1 MRLRARNLLTGVLA
15 LLSLTSCGGSGGGGG
30 AVRSCGTDVYIPN
43 YALDQDADGSD
54 NLLTFWEKVPL
65 KVYFEGD
72 VTIRGGSGIDVAWA
86 AFERWNTISGQTLVS
101 RTTVLSE
108 ADVIVRFRT
117 VPATTTVL
125 GVTTKRIVVSTRETV
140 SAEIQLNVWTTMTND
155 QFFQG
160 FAATSAHEMGHVL
173 YLSGHSESNVDLMFP
188 FGSSSADKDIS
199 TADYNTLLTAYCG
212 VFDTRASRVRASS
225 RSREGVVEEVFE
237 TDSTGGCNMHVHR
250 P

>member
-1 MRLRARNLLTGVLA
+1 MNKRAGILYAGVLA
-15 LLSLTSCGGSGGGGG
+15 LFSLTSCGGSGGGGG

-54 NLLTFWEKVPL
+54 NLLTFWERVPL
-65 KVYFEGD
+65 KVYYESD
-72 VTIRGGSGIDVAWA
+72 VTIRGGSGIDVSWA
-86 AFERWNTISGQTLVS
+86 AFERWNTVSGQVLVT
-101 RTTVLSE
+101 RTTVLSD

-117 VPATTTVL
+117 VAPTTTVL
-125 GVTTKRIVVSTRETV
+125 GVTTKRIVVSTRETI

-155 QFFQG
+155 QFFKG

-173 YLSGHSESNVDLMFP
+173 YLSGHSESNADLMFP

-212 VFDTRASRVRASS
+212 TFNTRSS
-225 RSREGVVEEVFE
+225 RLKASTGSTDGVVEEVFE
-237 TDSTGGCNMHVHR
+237 TDATGGCSMHRH
-250 P
+250 

>member
-1 MRLRARNLLTGVLA
+1 MHIRARILLMGVLA
-15 LLSLTSCGGSGGGGG
+15 LFTLTSCGGSGGDGG

-54 NLLTFWEKVPL
+54 NLLTFWERVPL
-65 KVYFEGD
+65 KVYYEGD
-72 VTIRGGSGIDVAWA
+72 VTIQGGSGIDVSWA
-86 AFERWNTISGQTLVS
+86 AFERWNTISGQTLVT
-101 RTTVLSE
+101 RTTVLSD

-125 GVTTKRIVVSTRETV
+125 GVTTKRIVVSTRETI

-155 QFFQG
+155 QFFRG

-173 YLSGHSESNVDLMFP
+173 YLSGHSESSDDLMFP
-188 FGSSSADKDIS
+188 FGSASADKAIS

-212 VFDTRASRVRASS
+212 VFDTRASRLKASS
-225 RSREGVVEEVFE
+225 RSREGVVEEIFE
-237 TDSTGGCNMHVHR
+237 TDASGGCNMHTHSH
-250 P
+250 